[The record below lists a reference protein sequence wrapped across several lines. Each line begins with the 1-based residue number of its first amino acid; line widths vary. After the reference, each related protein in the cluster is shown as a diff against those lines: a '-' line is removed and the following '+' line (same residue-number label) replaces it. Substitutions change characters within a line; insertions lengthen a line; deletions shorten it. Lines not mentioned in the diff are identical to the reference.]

1 MKEANKLNIII
12 VGAGKGG
19 TSLINCFNSIDDINI
34 ILVVDKNINA
44 PGISLA
50 KKLNIPYSQS
60 IDDINC
66 LSTDLIIEATGN
78 NQISEILNER
88 YGTSCTILD
97 SKAAL
102 LILTLVN
109 KNIETLNRINKQIT
123 IINDTSYIVQN
134 QLAEISASID
144 SISSISDNLLNS
156 TKTSNKYINE
166 SDKIIQSVNKIA
178 QQTKILGINASIEAA
193 RAGEQGK
200 GFSIVA
206 KEVQNLA
213 LYTEN
218 FAKEI
223 STILLQLSEEI
234 KNIDEEVLKLND
246 FSNTQIDA
254 SSKVSTAV
262 ETLIKACK

>member
-1 MKEANKLNIII
+1 MNIVI

-19 TSLINCFNSIDDINI
+19 SNLINCFNNIDSINI
-34 ILVVDKNINA
+34 LLVVDKNLSA

-50 KKLNIPYSQS
+50 KKLNIPFSQS
-60 IDDINC
+60 IEDINN
-66 LSTDLIIEATGN
+66 LSVDLIIEATGN
-78 NQISEILNER
+78 KNVSEFLNQN
-88 YGTSCTILD
+88 YGSNCTILD

-102 LILTLVN
+102 LIMTLVER
-109 KNIETLNRINKQIT
+109 NIETLNKMNKQIT
-123 IINDTSYIVQN
+123 IINDTASIVEKQMK
-134 QLAEISASID
+134 EIS
-144 SISSISDNLLNS
+144 SSINSVSTVSNELLNS
-156 TKTSNKYINE
+156 TNTSNKYIKE

-213 LYTEN
+213 LYSEN

-223 STILLQLSEEI
+223 SNILLQLSEEI
-234 KNIDEEVLKLND
+234 KKIDTEVSKLNN
-246 FSNTQIDA
+246 FSHIQINA
-254 SSKVSTAV
+254 SNKISAAV
-262 ETLIKACK
+262 EELVKVCK